1 MKRKSYERR
10 MLDLVREAKA
20 ETIAL
25 MREHETREIDLKKW
39 KIPVFS
45 ENEDGQLT
53 AYTVNKVAV
62 ANYTGEDVLEWD
74 YDGPGAWV
82 DDNPYRWVLIPR
94 AVSFHFGVYHKR
106 FLVDL

>member
-25 MREHETREIDLKKW
+25 MREHETREIDIKRW
-39 KIPVFS
+39 KIPVIS
-45 ENEDGQLT
+45 ENEAGQLT
-53 AYTVNKVAV
+53 AYTVTKVAV

-74 YDGPGAWV
+74 YDGPGAWI
-82 DDNPYRWVLIPR
+82 DYNPYRWLRIHK
-94 AVSFHFGVYHKR
+94 AVCYNFGEYHKR